1 VVEAVGQEMRRPLV
15 LILGGS
21 GNLGTSLKRVTKAIN
36 KYDFHF
42 PSRETLPLQDI
53 SQVRSFLEDLKP
65 LAIINA
71 AAWTNVEA
79 AETNEEDARRLNATL
94 PGAIASWCSLQA
106 AQFIHFSSDYVFD
119 GLKREPY
126 IESDQKSPISIY
138 GSSKSEG
145 EENILATCNPLS
157 TIVRTSGL
165 YGFAPNNFV
174 MKVLRKAL
182 SGENLDVVVD
192 QQMTPTNCDDL
203 AIFALSLLEKTELPK
218 VIHYS
223 NTGSTNWNEVAREV
237 YKFVEQDPEKVKRIE
252 SSDYPSRAKR
262 PRQSRLDTLYPNLTK
277 ESNHSWVD
285 SLERFLKEVVYG

>member
-1 VVEAVGQEMRRPLV
+1 VVEAAGQEMRKPLV

-21 GNLGTSLKRVTKAIN
+21 GNLGHSLKRFTKAIN
-36 KYDFHF
+36 EYDFYF
-42 PSRETLPLQDI
+42 PSRATLPLQDI
-53 SQVRSFLEDLKP
+53 PQVRKFLEDLKP

-71 AAWTNVEA
+71 AAWTDVEG
-79 AETNEEDARRLNATL
+79 AETNGDDARRLNATL
-94 PGAIASWCSLQA
+94 PSVIASWCSRQA
-106 AQFIHFSSDYVFD
+106 AQFIHFSTDYVFD

-165 YGFAPNNFV
+165 YGFTPNNFV
-174 MKVLRKAL
+174 MKVLRKAV
-182 SGENLDVVVD
+182 SGEILDVVVD
-192 QQMTPTNCDDL
+192 QQMTPTNSDDL

-218 VIHYS
+218 LIHYS
-223 NTGSTNWNEVAREV
+223 NIGSTNWNEVAREV

-252 SSDYPSRAKR
+252 SNNYPSRAKR
-262 PRQSRLDTLYPNLTK
+262 PRQSRLDTLYPNLTE
-277 ESNHSWVD
+277 ESNHRWVD